1 MSYKAA
7 FRDVGIAGRHA
18 TGRWLNNPAENSHQP
33 LRRREKVMTRFR
45 SMRSLLKFAAVQTS
59 VHNQLN
65 PERHF
70 CRRENFKENRARAP
84 AEWRQLAA

>member
-1 MSYKAA
+1 
-7 FRDVGIAGRHA
+7 
-18 TGRWLNNPAENSHQP
+18 
-33 LRRREKVMTRFR
+33 MTRFR